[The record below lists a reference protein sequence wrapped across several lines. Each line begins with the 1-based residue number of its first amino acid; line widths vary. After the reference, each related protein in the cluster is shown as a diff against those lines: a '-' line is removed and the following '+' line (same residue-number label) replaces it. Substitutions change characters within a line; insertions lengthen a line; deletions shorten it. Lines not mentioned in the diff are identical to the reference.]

1 MADRPFLREGVIVMH
16 AQVRQGVPL
25 VQVTINRSRP
35 LWFVLDS
42 GSTRM
47 IIDSR
52 LLRELHLSAGE
63 PLAVQGPGGDRSPAH
78 RVRGLLRIGL
88 DDAVSS
94 GYAFDTFDLSAAA
107 AILDH
112 PIDGILGAQFFDRFV
127 VTIDCQSSSVIARA
141 RVLQQR

>member
-1 MADRPFLREGVIVMH
+1 
-16 AQVRQGVPL
+16 
-25 VQVTINRSRP
+25 VQISINGSRP

-52 LLRELHLSAGE
+52 LLRELRLSAGGS
-63 PLAVQGPGGDRSPAH
+63 LAVQGPGGGRSPAR

-88 DDAVSS
+88 DDAISS
-94 GYAFDTFDLSAAA
+94 GYTFDTFDLSAAA
-107 AILDH
+107 AILGH

-127 VTIDCQSSSVIARA
+127 VTIDCRSSAVIARPRA
-141 RVLQQR
+141 LQQR